1 MTAADMTTVSHAT
14 TARQGLSGAT
24 LVILGVLL
32 AIVVLVVAAILI
44 GPVVLTIAALTL
56 VPVMFAI
63 FLAISRP

>member
-14 TARQGLSGAT
+14 TARSGLSGAT
-24 LVILGVLL
+24 LAILGVLL
-32 AIVVLVVAAILI
+32 AIVVLVVAAVLI
-44 GPVVLTIAALTL
+44 GPVVLTLAALTL